1 MPAERL
7 LPIFEGLGIAV
18 VVCGHTRMQ
27 FDRII
32 GTTRVV
38 NAGSVG
44 KPFGKPGA
52 DWLLLAPDGQFRR
65 RLCCTQRPRAP
76 IREKNTSSV
85 HARRAG
91 VGNRHL
97 RTKGHGGSRRLW
109 PKPRQRSTGLLSRFS
124 LCAPGCNRAPIGG
137 ATVRHQFHY
146 YQ

>member
-52 DWLLLAPDGQFRR
+52 RLAPACAGWSVPPKTLLHATSSSPHPRKEHFKRS
-65 RLCCTQRPRAP
+65 RAP
-76 IREKNTSSV
+76 SWGRKS
-85 HARRAG
+85 AFAD
-91 VGNRHL
+91 
-97 RTKGHGGSRRLW
+97 
-109 PKPRQRSTGLLSRFS
+109 
-124 LCAPGCNRAPIGG
+124 
-137 ATVRHQFHY
+137 
-146 YQ
+146 